1 MIWTIELLTTWF
13 YENKGQILNICLGF
27 FPLQKTTTNIQNLTC
42 QNRWATEDINSNLLR
57 NSWEFFVIGF
67 PFSWKYMVSSLNLTI
82 NWLIKMTFKD
92 DSYDSVHQMKHRKA
106 FFTIYCYF
114 STINF
119 YAIFVNANDQNINK
133 NQDSCACAYCTGTFS
148 AHTIKVHITYEL
160 RCIFWIEKKP
170 ALCKSY

>member
-1 MIWTIELLTTWF
+1 MP
-13 YENKGQILNICLGF
+13 QIVCCRIIKKIITKDLV
-27 FPLQKTTTNIQNLTC
+27 
-42 QNRWATEDINSNLLR
+42 NSNSNFWRLWCR
-57 NSWEFFVIGF
+57 EQVI
-67 PFSWKYMVSSLNLTI
+67 NLTI
-82 NWLIKMTFKD
+82 NWLIKMTLKD

-148 AHTIKVHITYEL
+148 AHIIKVHIAYDAPFEL
-160 RCIFWIEKKP
+160 KRSL
-170 ALCKSY
+170 LCAKSMYVFLLWWQK